1 MNTEQIVAF
10 LEGKEAYDQKALSQI
25 MLMLEK
31 YPYFQTGHILLLK
44 AMNQTN
50 SENYSTQLN
59 ISGSFISDKKKLF
72 QFINSDISIPL
83 FIKENETEKKTIIK
97 ATDEKIIVKTPAEIK
112 DKENS
117 VEKIEKEKPFEKIEI
132 KQKIEIE
139 KKDPEKI
146 IKKEKPSL
154 IEKNPLENGTIQE
167 VENINKADLTEE
179 EIIKLTTEKSKIRH
193 KEIIKDFFQATHT
206 PKTEIEAIEPE
217 IELKKTDPIAE
228 VKIDETTTAT
238 SNTITADEQNKSEIK
253 KDIIE
258 NVITIEKTEIK
269 PEIEQEKKLEQKKEI
284 IIEEKKTSVE
294 EIVREEAVKVSEHKK
309 VDISDTQNSVE
320 KTTEKEK
327 TNINEIE
334 NNKKIEKKETAKVE
348 NASSEVMSSI
358 FSKIRQIKKEMN
370 INSEVTPETIDVESE
385 NDTLRIS
392 RAKQIDE
399 KKGGRIIKETFIG
412 FPEEEIKNERI
423 NDEQESN
430 EIEKEV
436 IKESGITAKDLFK
449 QHVKN
454 KEQSTGSETENDSND
469 SISSNTKVISPI
481 SKVVANLDDDKTS
494 KTIIEKESVPTVYD
508 ESKKEIIEEK
518 KEVLDKSSNNQL
530 SAAELL
536 IKKITEKKQRMKE
549 EKEKE
554 EQEKLIEQQRIIELI
569 QNPIKED
576 EIKKSDE
583 YIDLIS
589 ENNDADKTQ
598 NEFSI
603 SKEIGSNENS
613 NTENNIPE
621 FKVKKSAKLIDS
633 FIEKIETFEKI
644 GSKESSLS
652 GDVSISSTD
661 EKEEFMT
668 ETMADIQI
676 QQKNYPKAI
685 EIYKKLILKFPEK
698 KTYFAIQIKKTES
711 LIKS

>member
-10 LEGKEAYDQKALSQI
+10 LEGKEAFDQKALSQI

-44 AMNQTN
+44 AMNQAN
-50 SENYSTQLN
+50 SENYSNQLN

-72 QFINSDISIPL
+72 QFINSEIATPL
-83 FIKENETEKKTIIK
+83 FVKDNDLEKKTIAK
-97 ATDEKIIVKTPAEIK
+97 ATDEKIIIKTPIEIK
-112 DKENS
+112 EKENLI
-117 VEKIEKEKPFEKIEI
+117 EKVEKEKPFEKIEI

-139 KKDPEKI
+139 KKDPEKL
-146 IKKEKPSL
+146 IKKETSL
-154 IEKNPLENGTIQE
+154 KEDKSLLDNEKVQE
-167 VENINKADLTEE
+167 QEIINKADLTEE
-179 EIIKLTTEKSKIRH
+179 ELIKLTTEKSKIRH

-206 PKTEIEAIEPE
+206 PKTEIEPIDSE
-217 IELKKTDPIAE
+217 IELKKTVPIAE
-228 VKIDETTTAT
+228 EKNIEIIKVTPDEL
-238 SNTITADEQNKSEIK
+238 NKTEFK
-253 KDIIE
+253 KELTE
-258 NVITIEKTEIK
+258 NVIIAEKTEIK
-269 PEIEQEKKLEQKKEI
+269 PNLEQGTKLEANKEI
-284 IIEEKKTSVE
+284 IVDEKKIAVE
-294 EIVREEAVKVSEHKK
+294 EIVKEEKISVSEHKK
-309 VDISDTQNSVE
+309 VDITDAQNTVE
-320 KTTEKEK
+320 KITEKEK
-327 TNINEIE
+327 TNNNEIA
-334 NNKKIEKKETAKVE
+334 NIKTIEKKEPSKAET
-348 NASSEVMSSI
+348 ASSEVMSSI

-370 INSEVTPETIDVESE
+370 INSENTPETIDVESE
-385 NDTLRIS
+385 NETLRIS

-423 NDEQESN
+423 NDQEESAD
-430 EIEKEV
+430 EEKEV

-454 KEQSTGSETENDSND
+454 KEQTTVSEIENDSND
-469 SISSNTKVISPI
+469 SESSITKVISPI
-481 SKVVANLDDDKTS
+481 SKVVANLDDDKTN
-494 KTIIEKESVPTVYD
+494 KTIIEKESVPTTYT

-518 KEVLDKSSNNQL
+518 KEDQDKSSNNQL

-554 EQEKLIEQQRIIELI
+554 EKEKLIEQQRIIDLI
-569 QNPIKED
+569 QNPIKKD
-576 EIKKSDE
+576 EIEKSNVNIE
-583 YIDLIS
+583 LNS
-589 ENNDADKTQ
+589 EHTEVGKTL
-598 NEFSI
+598 NEPSI
-603 SKEIGSNENS
+603 SDDIATNENS
-613 NTENNIPE
+613 IIDNDISE
-621 FKVKKSAKLIDS
+621 FKVKKSTKLIDS

-652 GDVSISSTD
+652 GDVSISSAD